1 MIKIGI
7 TGSLSSGKT
16 TASKILSNK
25 KGPYFSADIIVK
37 KIYKN
42 TSFKSRVS
50 KILNISKNKNFKA
63 EVKKKVIKNKKSLK
77 KLENLIHPI
86 VRKEMLLFLKKNKD
100 KKFVFLEIPLLI
112 ESKLIKYFDVIIF
125 IKSKKKLRLKRY
137 NAKSDKGTKLFE
149 TLDNKQIKDNKKLKY
164 CDHVVVNNKS
174 LFILKKKLS
183 NILKLYE

>member
-1 MIKIGI
+1 MNEAQQRHRDQGSDPQSLPRKI
-7 TGSLSSGKT
+7 
-16 TASKILSNK
+16 
-25 KGPYFSADIIVK
+25 
-37 KIYKN
+37 
-42 TSFKSRVS
+42 
-50 KILNISKNKNFKA
+50 
-63 EVKKKVIKNKKSLK
+63 
-77 KLENLIHPI
+77 
-86 VRKEMLLFLKKNKD
+86 
-100 KKFVFLEIPLLI
+100 VFLEIPLLI

-149 TLDNKQIKDNKKLKY
+149 ILDNKQIKDNKKLKY